1 MMDHIL
7 LDGDGLGIEQV
18 VAVARGEAR
27 VALSDAA
34 WAAVRRA
41 RAAVEALVAS
51 DAVVYGVTT
60 GFGDFKSVL
69 ISRQDV
75 AALQRNLV
83 RSHAVGVGVRLPR
96 DAVRAMMVVRANS
109 LAKGY
114 SGVQEGTLRLL
125 VEMLNR
131 GVHPLVP
138 SRGSLGASGDLA
150 PLAHIALAMIGEGE
164 AEHDGE
170 TLAAAAALARAG
182 LRPAALD
189 AKEGL
194 ALVNG
199 TALMGG
205 LGALATYAAEIVYQT
220 ANVAGALTLEALEGS
235 PQAFDDRLQAVRPHP
250 RQMECAAHLRGLL
263 DGSGL
268 VRQAADPH
276 RVQDPYS
283 LRCMP
288 QVHGAVHDSIAYAR
302 WVVDIENNSATDN
315 PLLFW
320 EGDTPV
326 ALSGGNFHGELTALA
341 LDYLKMGLT
350 ELGNISERRINR
362 LVDPHSNGGL
372 LPPFLTERGGL
383 NTGFMLAHYT
393 AAALASENKTLAH
406 PASADTIPT
415 SGNTEDHV
423 SMGPTAAHHTLMTL
437 DNVQGI
443 LAIELL
449 CAAQAVD
456 YRRRGA
462 LADAPLGQGTR
473 GAYEVIRRHV
483 PFLVED
489 AYLAPHIAMLKALVQ
504 AGAFGDEGA

>member
-1 MMDHIL
+1 MEHIL
-7 LDGDGLGIEQV
+7 LDGDSLSIEQV
-18 VAVARGEAR
+18 VAVARGGAR
-27 VALSDAA
+27 VALADAA
-34 WAAVRRA
+34 WASVHRA

-60 GFGDFKSVL
+60 GFGDFKNVL
-69 ISRQDV
+69 ISRQDA

-83 RSHAVGVGVRLPR
+83 RSHAVGVGARLPTE
-96 DAVRAMMVVRANS
+96 AVRAMMVVRANS

-114 SGVQEGTLRLL
+114 SGVQEATLRLL
-125 VEMLNR
+125 LEMLNR
-131 GVHPLVP
+131 GVHPVVP

-150 PLAHIALAMIGEGE
+150 PLAHIALTMIGEGE
-164 AEHDGE
+164 AEHEGE
-170 TLAAAAALARAG
+170 TLGAAAALARAG
-182 LRPAALD
+182 LRPVALD

-205 LGALATYAAEIVYQT
+205 LGALATHAAEIVYRT
-220 ANVAGALTLEALEGS
+220 ANVAGALTLEALEGT
-235 PQAFDDRLQAVRPHP
+235 PQAFDARLQAVRPHP
-250 RQMECAAHLRGLL
+250 RQMECAAQLRGLL
-263 DGSGL
+263 EGSGL
-268 VRQAADPH
+268 VRQATDPR

-350 ELGNISERRINR
+350 ELGNISERRTNR

-423 SMGPTAAHHTLMTL
+423 SMGPTAAHHALMVL

-449 CAAQAVD
+449 CAAQAID

-473 GAYEVIRRHV
+473 RAYEVIRECV
-483 PFLVED
+483 PFLAED
-489 AYLAPHIAMLKALVQ
+489 AYLAPYIAMLKELVQ
-504 AGAFGDEGA
+504 AGEMAGGSR